1 MGFVSDEEK
10 IKQSNSITE
19 LESIITKAIKKVGGS
34 KENDLCRYIPMSSG
48 GYMHHFTLRKMKNK
62 QPDSLLTLIEKFII
76 NKVPTTIPPKTRA
89 ARGSRKRKD
98 QLNFTKSQLEKL
110 LNMARLAGDKEMI
123 SILSPKKS
131 FNALKRELIQN
142 IKQEKISQELWN
154 TYVET
159 LTTLQNLSVHELINL
174 NND

>member
-10 IKQSNSITE
+10 IKQSNSMAE

-62 QPDSLLTLIEKFII
+62 QPDSLANLIEKFII

-131 FNALKRELIQN
+131 FNSLKRELIQS

-159 LTTLQNLSVHELINL
+159 LTTLQNLSVHELIN